1 MLNQTTV
8 LTHLLK
14 RRCNVSLHQPVLDS
28 QVATF
33 YLWNLSG
40 QLVGYQQYRP
50 TAPKHHTEPKLAR
63 YFTYHQNDLAVFG
76 LESLCLPGP
85 VFVVEGVFDAC
96 RFTQAGRPA
105 LAVLSNSPKPQVR
118 EWLRCLGRP
127 TVFVTDGDSAGHQLA
142 RRERLSMCC
151 PAGHDPADAPD
162 DWFASLLSRFPVN

>member
-1 MLNQTTV
+1 ML

-28 QVATF
+28 EEQVATF

-63 YFTYHQNDLAVFG
+63 YFTYHQNGLVVFG

-105 LAVLSNSPKPQVR
+105 LAVLSNNPKPQVR

-162 DWFASLLSRFPVN
+162 DWFASLLSRFPAK